1 MPLLE
6 TRDEISAILPSIRT
20 AAILG
25 IKAEPRTAP
34 AYYVPEYAQ
43 EAGIRIIPVPVF
55 FPDVTE
61 ILGERVYRQLVDIPD
76 AIDAVVVFRRPNDIP
91 AHVDDILACRPSI
104 VWMQLGI
111 RHDEVA
117 RLLSDAGISV
127 VQNRCLMVDLQ
138 ANGI

>member
-1 MPLLE
+1 VPLLE
-6 TRDEISAILPSIRT
+6 TRQQIAAILPMIRT

-43 EAGIRIIPVPVF
+43 DAGIRIIPVPVF

-61 ILGERVYRQLVDIPD
+61 ILGERVYRRLAEIPGPV
-76 AIDAVVVFRRPNDIP
+76 DAVIVFRRPNDIP

-117 RLLSDAGISV
+117 QRLSDAGISV

-138 ANGI
+138 ANI

>member
-1 MPLLE
+1 MARSCRRSARPPL
-6 TRDEISAILPSIRT
+6 
-20 AAILG
+20 LG

-34 AYYVPEYAQ
+34 AYYV
-43 EAGIRIIPVPVF
+43 
-55 FPDVTE
+55 D
-61 ILGERVYRQLVDIPD
+61 LPD

-117 RLLSDAGISV
+117 RRLSDAGISV